1 MSKEIHE
8 VRVHHIMSL
17 VGGFLGAYGM
27 ITRAGNFGSSET
39 TNMISMVTSFLGK
52 DIETAFY
59 RLIALIIYIAAFI
72 MTVIIPKKC
81 KTDVRYISLAID
93 FVGIIILMFIPE
105 KIDPVIALFPIF
117 FMSAF
122 QYNAFAKI
130 KNYNCATIFS
140 TNNLRQM
147 VIGFTEY
154 ITDKN
159 KKELDRG
166 KFFGATLLWYHVGVA
181 VAFFAVKHLGL
192 HGIIVCIPFIILATS
207 IMVMKKST
215 KR

>member
-1 MSKEIHE
+1 
-8 VRVHHIMSL
+8 
-17 VGGFLGAYGM
+17 
-27 ITRAGNFGSSET
+27 
-39 TNMISMVTSFLGK
+39 MVTSFLGK
-52 DIETAFY
+52 DMETAFY

-159 KKELDRG
+159 KEELDRG

-207 IMVMKKST
+207 IMVMKKSI